1 MGKMLLLSFENSE
14 DDVIS
19 EILSILENKQM
30 KICENRNIKK
40 CLEFQGLTINAERR
54 LAVKGNKEIEFTFT
68 EFEILLLLAQN
79 AGMVFSKEKIY
90 NIVWKEP
97 YFGDYNIVM
106 SHIRNLREKIE
117 DNPSK
122 PIYIQTVWGVVYR
135 FNNLRGSPISLNSHS
150 RRTFLTHTG
159 ALVTLPDK
167 KSSKAPTPIN
177 NFTPFNKE

>member
-40 CLEFQGLTINAERR
+40 CLEFQGLTINAEKR
-54 LAVKGNKEIEFTFT
+54 
-68 EFEILLLLAQN
+68 LAQN

-106 SHIRNLREKIE
+106 SHISNLREKIE

-122 PIYIQTVWGVVYR
+122 PMYIQTVWGVGYR
-135 FNNLRGSPISLNSHS
+135 FNKNL
-150 RRTFLTHTG
+150 
-159 ALVTLPDK
+159 
-167 KSSKAPTPIN
+167 SSGL
-177 NFTPFNKE
+177 

>member
-1 MGKMLLLSFENSE
+1 MGKILLLSFENSE

-40 CLEFQGLTINAERR
+40 CLEFQGLTINAEKR

-90 NIVWKEP
+90 NIV
-97 YFGDYNIVM
+97 M

-122 PIYIQTVWGVVYR
+122 PIYIQTVWGVGYR
-135 FNNLRGSPISLNSHS
+135 FNKIL
-150 RRTFLTHTG
+150 
-159 ALVTLPDK
+159 
-167 KSSKAPTPIN
+167 SSGL
-177 NFTPFNKE
+177 

>member
-30 KICENRNIKK
+30 KICENKNIKK
-40 CLEFQGLTINAERR
+40 CLEFQGLTINAEKR
-54 LAVKGNKEIEFTFT
+54 
-68 EFEILLLLAQN
+68 LAQN

-106 SHIRNLREKIE
+106 SHISNLREKIE

-135 FNNLRGSPISLNSHS
+135 FNKNL
-150 RRTFLTHTG
+150 
-159 ALVTLPDK
+159 
-167 KSSKAPTPIN
+167 SSGL
-177 NFTPFNKE
+177 